1 MSHARNPRPLGFAL
15 LEALIALLMIS
26 IGLLGVAKLQTLSLL
41 GSGEGRARTEASN
54 ISQERLEELRNLLQK
69 GDFTALAGGTAT
81 VNGSNAAYTLTWTV
95 TTPDAS
101 LEQHL
106 VQLSTT
112 WTDTRAGTQ
121 RLDLNSLVAW
131 DDPGAQARLAVNTT
145 KSLISPTGEA
155 LRGPVPLPTGL
166 TPTENRDG
174 TKTYVDGGTKKT
186 YLTDAND
193 VVLLYLLP
201 DKDGEAQSFTTITG
215 RVYFDENAGNNAIPS
230 SSIVNVRLSSEGECI
245 YNNATANLT
254 AISGGSN
261 SYKYFSYTC
270 YVGPGWYG
278 NVGVT
283 VLDDNG
289 SGPKICVGDPA
300 FNGGVSNSTLTSAH
314 PVEAGVRTYRGFRS
328 ASGGFLSTGVAGG
341 RYYGYSHLPDGT
353 ARTGPFD
360 GRLRPSDYPAFYG
373 AVTAGSSEDYLNQ
386 DFLLTK
392 ASPSTSCASKMAG
405 GVFARNA
412 GKYVCINP
420 DLLVDVADE
429 CPSVWP
435 GFESEVGSG
444 GSINFSLSVV
454 LAGGGTG
461 TVTSSSGGIDCG
473 SSCSASYATGT
484 AVTLTATGGT
494 NSTFTGW
501 SGGGCSGTGTCTVNM
516 STGQTVTATFT
527 NGSTPPPSQYALTVT
542 KAGAG
547 IGTVSS
553 SPSGISSCSA
563 TCSANFNADTVVIL
577 TASAGGGSTFS
588 GWSGGGCSGTG
599 TCTVTMSAAQSVT
612 ATFGAGVCTTPIS
625 GSAHDKSGSV
635 AASPSTYGTCAM
647 NGGNSSNYS
656 CSFNAPSGTTITLT
670 NSRSAGGNSYSY
682 NLNVTANCTSQTN
695 VNFP

>member
-1 MSHARNPRPLGFAL
+1 MSHARHSRPLGFAL
-15 LEALIALLMIS
+15 LEALIALLLIS
-26 IGLLGVAKLQTLSLL
+26 IGLLAVSKLQTLSLL
-41 GSGEGRARTEASN
+41 GSGEGRARTEAAN

-81 VNGSNAAYTLTWTV
+81 VPGSNASYTLTWTV
-95 TTPDAS
+95 TPDAS

-106 VQLSTT
+106 VQMSTT
-112 WTDTRAGTQ
+112 WTDTRTGTQ

-131 DDPGAQARLAVNTT
+131 DDPGAQSRLAVNTS

-155 LRGPVPLPTGL
+155 LRGPVPLP
-166 TPTENRDG
+166 ENLPHVANLDG
-174 TKTYVDGGTKKT
+174 TKTYTDSESKRT

-193 VVLLYLLP
+193 VVLLYLPP
-201 DKDGEAQSFTTITG
+201 DKDGEVQSFTTITG
-215 RVYFDENAGNNAIPS
+215 RVYFDQNAGNNALPS
-230 SSIVNVRLSSEGECI
+230 SADVKVRLSSEGECV

-254 AISGGSN
+254 AISAGSN
-261 SYKYFSYTC
+261 SYTYFTYTC

-283 VLDDNG
+283 VLDNNG

-328 ASGGFLSTGVAGG
+328 VVGGYRSTGVLGG
-341 RYYGYSHLPDGT
+341 RFYGYSYLSNGSG
-353 ARTGPFD
+353 RTGPFD
-360 GRLRPSDYPAFYG
+360 GRPRPSDYPAYYG
-373 AVTAGSSEDYLNQ
+373 AVTAGSTGDYLNQ

-412 GKYVCINP
+412 GKYVCISP
-420 DLLVDVADE
+420 DLLTEVDDE
-429 CPSVWP
+429 CPGVWP

-444 GSINFSLSVV
+444 GSINFSLTVT
-454 LAGGGTG
+454 LGGNGNG
-461 TVTSSSGGIDCG
+461 TVTSSVGNIDCG
-473 SSCSASYATGT
+473 TACSASYATGT
-484 AVTLTATGGT
+484 SVTLTASPDG
-494 NSTFTGW
+494 NSTFAGW
-501 SGGGCSGTGTCTVNM
+501 SGGGCSGTGTCVVNM
-516 STGQTVTATFT
+516 STGQTVAATFT
-527 NGSTPPPSQYALTVT
+527 NGVNPPPTHYMLTVN
-542 KAGAG
+542 KAGPG
-547 IGTVSS
+547 NGTVSS
-553 SPSGISSCSA
+553 SPTGINGCDASCSA
-563 TCSANFNADTVVIL
+563 AFNANTTVTL
-577 TASAGGGSTFS
+577 TASAGGGSVFT

-625 GSAHDKSGSV
+625 GSAHDKNGTV
-635 AASPSTYGTCAM
+635 TATPSTYGSCAM

-656 CSFNAPSGTTITLT
+656 CSFNAPAGTTIRLT

-682 NLNVTANCTSQTN
+682 DLNITANCASQAN